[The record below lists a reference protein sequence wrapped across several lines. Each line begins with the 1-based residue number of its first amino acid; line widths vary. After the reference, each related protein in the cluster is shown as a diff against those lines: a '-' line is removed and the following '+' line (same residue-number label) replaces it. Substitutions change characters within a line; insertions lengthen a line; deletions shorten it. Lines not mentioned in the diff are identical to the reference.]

1 MRRIQYTIPKSWIKK
16 YNRDSGPNL
25 RAGHESQYSKI
36 LRHKRPK
43 PKFISFG
50 YFLVIEKAALRAA
63 FSFLAITFKKRFLYH
78 LKIVELLTQTDE
90 FESEDGDDHDRP
102 DIKNVASTSGKMKWM
117 GSHEELD
124 KANIQAEIK
133 NLFYILCYVC
143 HWIFLLF
150 YVCLINN

>member
-1 MRRIQYTIPKSWIKK
+1 M
-16 YNRDSGPNL
+16 
-25 RAGHESQYSKI
+25 E
-36 LRHKRPK
+36 
-43 PKFISFG
+43 

-63 FSFLAITFKKRFLYH
+63 FSILAITFKKRFLYH

-124 KANIQAEIK
+124 KENIQAEIK
-133 NLFYILCYVC
+133 KPILYIMLCLSLNIIILC
-143 HWIFLLF
+143 LS
-150 YVCLINN
+150 